1 MRQIESFG
9 KMLYT
14 CTGINHCWII
24 NNSIPIVDYLKKVN
38 MRGSA
43 RNITTYDFA
52 TLYTKLPHS
61 DILESMN
68 FVIDLAFKKSKS
80 KFISVY
86 NKSSSW
92 SNKPRATT
100 FSFDADSLKDALKF
114 IVSHSYFSVGS
125 KCYIQNIGIPIGVD
139 CAPPMANLTLFRF
152 EYEHIAALIKRN
164 YGRAIRYNGTFRL
177 MDDITC
183 VNSDGCFHQDI
194 SCIYPVSL
202 ELKKENEGDILANV
216 LDLTISCNTSS
227 GIFS

>member
-1 MRQIESFG
+1 M
-9 KMLYT
+9 
-14 CTGINHCWII
+14 
-24 NNSIPIVDYLKKVN
+24 
-38 MRGSA
+38 
-43 RNITTYDFA
+43 YD
-52 TLYTKLPHS
+52 
-61 DILESMN
+61 
-68 FVIDLAFKKSKS
+68 
-80 KFISVY
+80 
-86 NKSSSW
+86 KSSSW

-100 FSFDADSLKDALKF
+100 FSFDADSLKDSLKF

-152 EYEHIAALIKRN
+152 EYEYIAALIKRN

-183 VNSDGCFHQDI
+183 INSDGCFHQDI

-227 GIFS
+227 GIFSYKLFDKRDKFKFPIVNYPDLSGNIAAVCGYGVVKSELKRYSKLSSNYLDYIQRKTVLFDKLCSKGYNRLKLDRIFLGTRVE